1 MQVNARRYLRVSH
14 QEAIERNLKVMDA
27 AALSLCR
34 ENNLPILVFDMTD
47 PGSITRAILGEVSGT
62 LVTAGESVFSS

>member
-1 MQVNARRYLRVSH
+1 
-14 QEAIERNLKVMDA
+14 MDA

-47 PGSITRAILGEVSGT
+47 AGSITRAILGEVAGT